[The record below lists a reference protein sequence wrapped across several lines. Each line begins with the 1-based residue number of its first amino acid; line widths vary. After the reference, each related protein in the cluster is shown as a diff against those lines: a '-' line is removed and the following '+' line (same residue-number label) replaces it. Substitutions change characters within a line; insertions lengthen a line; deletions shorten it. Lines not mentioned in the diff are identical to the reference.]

1 MIDDNFVYE
10 WYILPHI
17 KKLKFSIYKY
27 GVEKTVVKFIAGSAS
42 VKEDYIFFEGFDNE
56 IIVRIEDMFDSSCY
70 DQIVIKRISYIDYF
84 RLSLIRF
91 RDYVENYFLKKR
103 D

>member
-1 MIDDNFVYE
+1 MDISE
-10 WYILPHI
+10 I
-17 KKLKFSIYKY
+17 KKRVREIVEEEFEVSLLGHLDEQILFDGELMRDSI
-27 GVEKTVVKFIAGSAS
+27 GTI
-42 VKEDYIFFEGFDNE
+42 NL
-56 IIVRIEDMFDSSCY
+56 IVRIEDMFDSSCY